1 MLDEPTS
8 GLDSTAAHEVIQ
20 LLKNVAT
27 GGRVVIM
34 SLHQPSTQVFAL
46 FDQVL
51 LLARGKQIYQGP
63 PGTSALKFFASLGYP
78 CPEFTNPAEHF
89 LDVINTD
96 FNSSVD
102 DNKLSDFANSYRAS
116 SVAKELR
123 KTNLDSHDDPDA
135 FAKSVQSA
143 GPLLQFLVLLR
154 RMLHMAW
161 KNPGMWLVRIVMYL
175 ILSLMVGTMYLGKGG
190 DAREDTGFKGQDAAK
205 SLLPLLFYVQ
215 AFLVFMSIAILPF
228 FLEIRDVFR
237 RERAN
242 GQITCAPYVLA
253 DFFANLPGIALIAV
267 LSSVLVVF
275 LADLNSFGGF
285 FLNLFLSLMVAE
297 SLMRLIGAA
306 QPHYII
312 GMAFGAGLFGMFM
325 LCEGFMVPRS
335 GISTGWLWGH
345 YLASH
350 SYSFKWFVYN
360 QFQGRNGGVAG
371 PAILDLYG
379 CGDVKPVEMA
389 LILLCYAIVFQIEFF
404 GVLQVFHTGRR

>member
-1 MLDEPTS
+1 MGLDVCQDVRVGDALFKGISGGQKRRLSIAIELLAQPPIIMLDEPTS

-34 SLHQPSTQVFAL
+34 RLHQPSTQVFAL

-116 SVAKELR
+116 SVAKELW
-123 KTNLDSHDDPDA
+123 KTNLDSHDNPDA

-190 DAREDTGFKGQDAAK
+190 DAREDTGFKGQEAAQ

-242 GQITCAPYVLA
+242 GLPTFSQISSQTC
-253 DFFANLPGIALIAV
+253 
-267 LSSVLVVF
+267 
-275 LADLNSFGGF
+275 
-285 FLNLFLSLMVAE
+285 
-297 SLMRLIGAA
+297 
-306 QPHYII
+306 
-312 GMAFGAGLFGMFM
+312 
-325 LCEGFMVPRS
+325 
-335 GISTGWLWGH
+335 
-345 YLASH
+345 LASH
-350 SYSFKWFVYN
+350 
-360 QFQGRNGGVAG
+360 
-371 PAILDLYG
+371 
-379 CGDVKPVEMA
+379 
-389 LILLCYAIVFQIEFF
+389 
-404 GVLQVFHTGRR
+404 